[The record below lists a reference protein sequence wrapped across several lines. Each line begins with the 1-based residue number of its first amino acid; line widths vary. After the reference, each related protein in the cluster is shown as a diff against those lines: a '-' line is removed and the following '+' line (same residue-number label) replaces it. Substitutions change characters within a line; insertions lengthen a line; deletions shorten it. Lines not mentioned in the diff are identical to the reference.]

1 MRKMISSVWQNAVVV
16 CLGLLLNCQTAAAIP
31 ADPAP
36 KRIRQADGS
45 YITVVVRG
53 DEHGHACYAEDGTP
67 LLYNHATGMMEPTT
81 LDKAWKKGMKR
92 QLPKREKRGRAAGSA
107 LSSYAHPL
115 INDFPTQGHQRT
127 LIFLLEFSDTKFS
140 SMSDPKDFYTR
151 MLNEEGFT
159 HSNGANGSAR
169 DFYRQTSMNQFDPE
183 FVVVGP
189 IVLSEKATFYGSD
202 AEGQDCRMGLA
213 VKSACELAVDSLGVD
228 FSEYDANGDG
238 NVDNIAFIYAG
249 NGQADTPNGTEYI
262 WPHAADLDE
271 AWEIDLNLCGK
282 HIKHYFCSNEL
293 RYSPEG
299 ELIPTGIGTVVH
311 EFGHILGLPD
321 LYNVSYNPLDVGI
334 NYWDT
339 MAAGS
344 YNNNMH
350 TPPTFSG
357 YERMVLG
364 WLTPDTLNI
373 QSDSL
378 SLLPPLIYSNK
389 AYYVEVPE
397 KENEFFVLENRQQES
412 WDEFIYGHGM
422 LMWHIDEDDELWQSN
437 TVNVDAFHHHVDIVP
452 ADGQLS
458 DSSRSGDTM
467 PGEAG
472 VTHFTLK
479 DWSEEERLTVDGL
492 TEQAG
497 LVSFLVAGSGFEMP
511 APGEILVREVE
522 DSLLSFTWAEVPMAT
537 SYRVVVNTF
546 GESND
551 TVFDEET
558 TGVEEIRIDG
568 LADDMDYQIAVSAV
582 RGEFMSQPCVI
593 VAHTQKVDFVKRF
606 SQETYATDIQA
617 GGFTAHWLD
626 IEEAD
631 DYELTVFNH
640 AYADDTTQKGYD
652 FSGKGDGMPQL
663 WESSSTSYYS
673 VKDYYG
679 AASPSLRF
687 FKDGDYLVVAW
698 PETVVR
704 SLSFWYRAKS
714 ASGQLIVE
722 VAEQGTDDWQELASF
737 TPETAGTTITVDVPF
752 DAADYLIPTF
762 CNQVRIRYER
772 DGGFI
777 VVDDIVAE
785 CTMMSRTPLA
795 GKTNVSTQGQTSCRV
810 DGLSA
815 GLYSFRVR
823 GVAGEERSLLS
834 PECQV
839 VIENGSVTGIT
850 NCEEQG
856 TWSERSDSQS
866 ALEQGAKYDLQGRK
880 YDVRG
885 ANYGV
890 RGVTVKKNKKYIVK

>member
-1 MRKMISSVWQNAVVV
+1 MISSVWQNAVVV

-67 LLYNHATGMMEPTT
+67 LLYNRATGMMEPTT
-81 LDKAWKKGMKR
+81 LDKAWKKGIKR
-92 QLPKREKRGRAAGSA
+92 QLPKREKRGRAAGTA

-115 INDFPTQGHQRT
+115 INDFPTQGHQHT
-127 LIFLLEFSDTKFS
+127 LVFLLEFSDTKFS

-511 APGEILVREVE
+511 APGEILIREVE

-537 SYRVVVNTF
+537 SYRVVVSTL
-546 GESND
+546 GKASTRSTHTE
-551 TVFDEET
+551 
-558 TGVEEIRIDG
+558 RRG
-568 LADDMDYQIAVSAV
+568 L
-582 RGEFMSQPCVI
+582 
-593 VAHTQKVDFVKRF
+593 KR
-606 SQETYATDIQA
+606 YA
-617 GGFTAHWLD
+617 
-626 IEEAD
+626 
-631 DYELTVFNH
+631 
-640 AYADDTTQKGYD
+640 
-652 FSGKGDGMPQL
+652 
-663 WESSSTSYYS
+663 
-673 VKDYYG
+673 
-679 AASPSLRF
+679 
-687 FKDGDYLVVAW
+687 
-698 PETVVR
+698 
-704 SLSFWYRAKS
+704 
-714 ASGQLIVE
+714 
-722 VAEQGTDDWQELASF
+722 
-737 TPETAGTTITVDVPF
+737 
-752 DAADYLIPTF
+752 
-762 CNQVRIRYER
+762 
-772 DGGFI
+772 
-777 VVDDIVAE
+777 
-785 CTMMSRTPLA
+785 
-795 GKTNVSTQGQTSCRV
+795 
-810 DGLSA
+810 
-815 GLYSFRVR
+815 
-823 GVAGEERSLLS
+823 
-834 PECQV
+834 
-839 VIENGSVTGIT
+839 
-850 NCEEQG
+850 
-856 TWSERSDSQS
+856 
-866 ALEQGAKYDLQGRK
+866 
-880 YDVRG
+880 
-885 ANYGV
+885 
-890 RGVTVKKNKKYIVK
+890 